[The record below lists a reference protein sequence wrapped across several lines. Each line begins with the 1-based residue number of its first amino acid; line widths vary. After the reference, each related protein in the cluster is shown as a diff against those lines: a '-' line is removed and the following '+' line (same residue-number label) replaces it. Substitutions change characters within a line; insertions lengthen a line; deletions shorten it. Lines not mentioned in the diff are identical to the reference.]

1 MGAKQC
7 GNLYRHSEVSVRR
20 RGIIQF
26 LLVLAFSIA
35 GVRQGVAAGSVAE
48 ELQKQWDF
56 VRNTVL
62 AVAAAIPEDKY
73 DYRPTPE
80 VRSFREQLTHIVDET
95 LMYTS
100 LAAGKK
106 SDRNF
111 PQTLQR
117 KDEIRKALAEAYG
130 NGDKLLA
137 GFTDQQ
143 LLELVPGR
151 GGEPQTRMSLLVFNI
166 LDNMDHYGN
175 LVVYMRVNRLVPPR
189 TADRPPR

>member
-1 MGAKQC
+1 MG
-7 GNLYRHSEVSVRR
+7 GVNVRR
-20 RGIIQF
+20 RSINQF
-26 LLVLAFSIA
+26 LLVLAFSIG

-80 VRSFREQLTHIVDET
+80 VRSFREQLVHIVDET
-95 LMYTS
+95 LLYTS
-100 LAAGKK
+100 LEAGKK
-106 SDRNF
+106 PDRNL
-111 PQTLQR
+111 PQTLKG
-117 KDEIRKALAEAYG
+117 KDEIRKALAAAYS
-130 NGDKLLA
+130 NGDKLLS

-151 GGEPQTRMSLLVFNI
+151 TGEEQTRMSLLVFNI

-175 LVVYMRVNRLVPPR
+175 LVVYMRVNGLVPPR
-189 TADRPPR
+189 TADRPPRTVDRRPR

>member
-1 MGAKQC
+1 M
-7 GNLYRHSEVSVRR
+7 RR
-20 RGIIQF
+20 RDINQF

-35 GVRQGVAAGSVAE
+35 GVRQCVATGSVSE

-62 AVAAAIPEDKY
+62 AMAAAIPEDKY
-73 DYRPTPE
+73 DYRPAPE

-106 SDRNF
+106 PDRNF
-111 PQTLQR
+111 AQTLKR
-117 KDEIRKALAEAYG
+117 KDEIRKALAEVYSR
-130 NGDKLLA
+130 GDKLFVD
-137 GFTDQQ
+137 FTDQQ

-151 GGEPQTRMSLLVFNI
+151 TSERQTRMSLLVFNI

-175 LVVYMRVNRLVPPR
+175 LVVYMRVNGLVPPR
-189 TADRPPR
+189 TADRPPRTVDRRPR

>member
-1 MGAKQC
+1 M
-7 GNLYRHSEVSVRR
+7 RR
-20 RGIIQF
+20 RSINQF

-56 VRNTVL
+56 VRNTIL
-62 AVAAAIPEDKY
+62 AVAAAIPEGKY

-80 VRSFREQLTHIVDET
+80 VRSFREQLVHIVDET

-106 SDRNF
+106 PDRNF
-111 PQTLQR
+111 PQTLKR
-117 KDEIRKALAEAYG
+117 KDEIRKALAAAYG

-151 GGEPQTRMSLLVFNI
+151 TGGEEQTRMSLLVFNL

-189 TADRPPR
+189 TADRPPRTVERPPR